1 MFGHSRLAIIDLE
14 GGKQPMLDTEAGF
27 MLSYNGELYNYR
39 ELRLELIAKG
49 HQFHSESDTEVLLKA
64 WIEWGE
70 EAVHKFNGFFAFS
83 IYDKREKKIFLVR
96 DSLGQK
102 PLYYHLNEDA
112 LIFA

>member
-1 MFGHSRLAIIDLE
+1 MCGISGYAALNCQQLPHTIPSSIHDAHFHLRFRGPNAQNSCQLENVMFGHSRLAIIDLE

-64 WIEWGE
+64 WIEWG
-70 EAVHKFNGFFAFS
+70 
-83 IYDKREKKIFLVR
+83 
-96 DSLGQK
+96 
-102 PLYYHLNEDA
+102 
-112 LIFA
+112 